1 MIFSKTI
8 RNILAVLAVLILA
21 GCNEPDQVIGP
32 KFETQHASSPT
43 PAEVLNVGVFLP
55 LDGSVAAGGGSML
68 NGMILAAEQAN
79 ASGGVLGHAVRLV
92 VRDTKSQPAGV
103 EKAVR
108 DLITEDKVACVI
120 GGLSGSG
127 LDASAAAE
135 ELQVPLIVPGSTMPG
150 VQSNEPWTIRFC
162 YSDFLSGRVM
172 AKFADSLEAKRT
184 VVLYDPGNDYAKALA
199 IAYGKA
205 FKRKRGHEIIGE
217 PFQSGTTEFS
227 EHIEEIKKI
236 NPDVVYLPTDASLA
250 AAILVQA
257 RAEGLEIPFLGT
269 ATWDCEEFL
278 QEAGEAARNC
288 FLPGRYVPSGE
299 SETGR
304 AFLANFLNKYK
315 KAPTAMAAL
324 GYDSLRIFLEAYKT
338 AKGQT
343 GEPLRD
349 ALQSTT
355 SFEGATGPIT
365 VDPVLSVSRAIPIL
379 KVKDGEFAFVETLE
393 P

>member
-1 MIFSKTI
+1 MITKPI
-8 RNILAVLAVLILA
+8 RDFFYAVLAALALA
-21 GCNEPDQVIGP
+21 GCNEPDQIIGP
-32 KFETQHASSPT
+32 KVETPPSSPT
-43 PAEVLNVGVFLP
+43 PVEVLNIGVFLP
-55 LDGSVAAGGGSML
+55 LQGPVAASGEAML
-68 NGMILAAEQAN
+68 NGMILAAEEAN
-79 ASGGVLGHAVRLV
+79 ATGGALGHAVRLV
-92 VRDTKSQPAGV
+92 VRDTKSQPDRV

-127 LDASAAAE
+127 AEASAVADE
-135 ELQVPLIVPGSTMPG
+135 FQVPLIVPGSTMPG

-172 AKFADSLEAKRT
+172 AKFADSLEAKRA

-199 IAYGKA
+199 LAFGKA
-205 FKRKRGHEIIGE
+205 FKSKRGHKIVGE
-217 PFQSGTTEFS
+217 PFQSGTTEFI
-227 EHIEEIKKI
+227 EHIQEIKKI

-288 FLPGRYVPSGE
+288 YLPGRYVPSGE

-304 AFLANFLNKYK
+304 LFLLNFVNKYK
-315 KAPTAMAAL
+315 KSPSAMAAL
-324 GYDSLRIFLEAYKT
+324 GYDSLRVFLEAYK
-338 AKGQT
+338 AAQGQP
-343 GEPLRD
+343 GEPLRN
-349 ALQSTT
+349 ALHTT
-355 SFEGATGPIT
+355 TNLEGATGPIT
-365 VDPVLSVSRAIPIL
+365 VDPVLAISKAIPVL

>member
-1 MIFSKTI
+1 MTTTATRSFF
-8 RNILAVLAVLILA
+8 AVLAALVLA
-21 GCNEPDQVIGP
+21 GCNKPDQIIGP
-32 KFETQHASSPT
+32 KVETQQTAHPT
-43 PAEVLNVGVFLP
+43 PAQVLNVGVFLP
-55 LDGSVAAGGGSML
+55 LQGSVAASGEAML
-68 NGMILAAEQAN
+68 NGMILAAEHAN

-92 VRDTKSQPAGV
+92 VRDTKSQPDRV

-108 DLITEDKVACVI
+108 DLITEDKVSCVI

-127 LDASAAAE
+127 AEASAVAN

-172 AKFADSLEAKRT
+172 ARFADSLEARRA

-199 IAYGKA
+199 LAFGKA
-205 FKRKRGHEIIGE
+205 FKSKRGQSIAGE
-217 PFQSGTTEFS
+217 PFQTGTTDFS
-227 EHIEEIKKI
+227 EHIEEIKKQ
-236 NPDVVYLPTDASLA
+236 NADVVYLPADSTLA

-257 RAEGLEIPFLGT
+257 RAEGLELPFLGT

-288 FLPGRYVPSGE
+288 YLPGRYVPSGE

-304 AFLANFLNKYK
+304 AFLESFLGKYK
-315 KAPTAMAAL
+315 KAPSAMAAL
-324 GYDSLRIFLEAYKT
+324 GYDSLRVFLEAYKS
-338 AKGQT
+338 AQGEA
-343 GEPLRD
+343 GEPLRE
-349 ALQSTT
+349 ALLHTT
-355 SFEGATGPIT
+355 NFEGATGPIT
-365 VDPVLSVSRAIPIL
+365 VDPVLAVSKAIPIL
-379 KVKDGEFAFVETLE
+379 KVKDGDFSFVETLE